1 MVQIA
6 EVSLSGYYK
15 HRKLLI
21 EWTTKEQREQK
32 DYETIRNIVRK
43 HHRKYG
49 YRRVVMHLTQKGIIM
64 NHKKVLRIM
73 KKYNMLA
80 TIRRKN
86 PYRTIQR
93 KTQEHHT
100 CKNILKRD
108 FTWNKPLIKMGT
120 DVSYIYYDN
129 GQRAYVSI
137 IKDMITGEVLSHRV
151 SSNLWMWFVLETIQQ
166 LYDNALYQPLLSW
179 SLLHSDQWFHYT
191 HPSYQKL
198 LQDKNIIQSM
208 SRKWNCLDNAPT
220 ESFFWH
226 MKDELELK
234 SIKTYKEL
242 EKRIANYMYY
252 YNNERPQR
260 ERKKMT
266 PVEYR
271 NHLLAQ

>member
-1 MVQIA
+1 
-6 EVSLSGYYK
+6 
-15 HRKLLI
+15 
-21 EWTTKEQREQK
+21 
-32 DYETIRNIVRK
+32 
-43 HHRKYG
+43 
-49 YRRVVMHLTQKGIIM
+49 
-64 NHKKVLRIM
+64 
-73 KKYNMLA
+73 
-80 TIRRKN
+80 
-86 PYRTIQR
+86 
-93 KTQEHHT
+93 
-100 CKNILKRD
+100 
-108 FTWNKPLIKMGT
+108 MGT